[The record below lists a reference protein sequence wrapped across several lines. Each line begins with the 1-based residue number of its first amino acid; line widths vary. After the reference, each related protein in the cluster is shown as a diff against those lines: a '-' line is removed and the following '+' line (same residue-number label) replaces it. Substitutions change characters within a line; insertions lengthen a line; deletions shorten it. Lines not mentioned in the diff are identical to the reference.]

1 MKKIKI
7 WLHQEKIDEVLLAIQ
22 KLGLLELSPVKP
34 HQQLKNIEREPYSL
48 NYEAATLESAVQ
60 FLMKFETRPILR
72 SAIEGIQEPIKESEI
87 KKIVTDFD
95 WTTILKNIVQF
106 ETTLNH
112 LNAETKEINN
122 QIKNL
127 EPWIDLKLSLDQNR
141 TTKTT
146 ITVFA
151 TGQSAKIN
159 AFYSFLS
166 SENMVAMRK
175 IGEKAI
181 VVTGLKSWQIKI
193 DTLLKNYELEKS
205 DLPISPGTVQ
215 QKINSLRQDLTVITN
230 HEKAIDREIENL
242 IIYLPKLKILA
253 DWYYWQKESYQ
264 ATDSALA
271 TYNTAVFTGWCPAN
285 KVTLIKDTLKKITP
299 CFELVTIKTKEEP
312 PVEILNNKLFKPFES
327 VTRLYGLPHHQD
339 LDPTAFLAGFF
350 FLFFGLCL
358 TDVTYGLFLI
368 ITIALLGTIYRLPK
382 SIKPLLSL
390 LALGGLA
397 SVLVGIFFAGFA
409 GFNISQW
416 PLLSKWQLFDP
427 IQNPLPVFYLALTL
441 GFIQIVVGICLK
453 IVRDAKIGQLRSGL
467 LDNLPWLLFFTAII
481 FLVANKINWIT
492 LPGSGLILIITAL
505 LLVITQGRKE
515 STLIKKLGIG
525 VLSLYN
531 IVGYFSDMLSYS
543 RLLALGLST
552 TALAFS
558 INMIA
563 ALVSDLIPVIG
574 IFIAAIIL
582 IIGHLFNIIVNVLG
596 AFVHSARLQFVEFFG
611 KFLSG
616 TGRPFRPFIR
626 SERYVIIKN

>member
-7 WLHQEKIDEVLLAIQ
+7 WLHQEKIDVALLALQ
-22 KLGLLELSPVKP
+22 KLGLLELSEVKP
-34 HQQLKNIEREPYSL
+34 HQNLTAINRDSYPL
-48 NYEAATLESAVQ
+48 TYETATLESAVH
-60 FLMKFETRPILR
+60 FLMKFESRPILR
-72 SAIEGIQEPIKESEI
+72 SAIEGIQEPVSETEI
-87 KKIVTDFD
+87 TEIINTFD
-95 WTTILKNIVQF
+95 WKTILNNIVQF

-112 LNAETKEINN
+112 LNGETKEINT

-127 EPWIDLKLSLDQNR
+127 EPWSELTLPLDQNR
-141 TTKTT
+141 ITQTTTT
-146 ITVFA
+146 IFT
-151 TGQSAKIN
+151 TGQSAKIT
-159 AFYSFLS
+159 ALYSALS
-166 SENMVAMRK
+166 NEKMVTMRK
-175 IGEKAI
+175 IGEKGMI
-181 VVTGLKSWQIKI
+181 ITGLKSEQTKI
-193 DTLLKNYELEKS
+193 DSLLKTYELEKN
-205 DLPISPGTVQ
+205 DLPIYPGTIE
-215 QKINSLRQDLTVITN
+215 QKINTLKQDLIVIAN
-230 HEKAIDREIENL
+230 HKKAIDREIESL

-264 ATDSALA
+264 ATHFALA
-271 TYNTAVFTGWCPAN
+271 TNTTAVFTGWCPAD

-299 CFELVTIKTKEEP
+299 FSELLIIKTNEEP

-327 VTRLYGLPHHQD
+327 VTRLYGLPHHKD
-339 LDPTAFLAGFF
+339 IDPTAFLAGFF

-358 TDVTYGLFLI
+358 TDVTYGLFLM
-368 ITIALLGTIYRLPK
+368 ITIALLATIYRLPQ

-409 GFNISQW
+409 GFNVSRW
-416 PLLSKWQLFDP
+416 PLLSQWQLFDP

-441 GFIQIVVGICLK
+441 GFIQIIVGICLK
-453 IVRDAKIGQLRSGL
+453 ILRDYKIGELRSGL
-467 LDNLPWLLFFTAII
+467 LDNFPWLLFFGAIV
-481 FLVANKINWIT
+481 FLVANKIGWLA
-492 LPGSGLILIITAL
+492 LPGSGLILMATAI

-515 STLIKKLGIG
+515 TTFIKKLGIG

-574 IFIAAIIL
+574 IFVAAIIL